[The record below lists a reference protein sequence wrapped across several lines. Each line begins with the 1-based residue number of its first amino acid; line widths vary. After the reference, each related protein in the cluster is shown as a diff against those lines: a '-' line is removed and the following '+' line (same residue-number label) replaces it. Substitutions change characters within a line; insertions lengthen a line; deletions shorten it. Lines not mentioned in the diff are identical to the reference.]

1 MDENVCPICNR
12 EISQHSKEEWAECL
26 EIEDKATL
34 NKIRKHY
41 AGNDSKK
48 N

>member
-1 MDENVCPICNR
+1 MDENVCQICNR
-12 EISQHSKEEWAECL
+12 EISQHSEKEWIECL

-41 AGNDSKK
+41 GDSDKK